1 MIEEPEDVLVE
12 RAAQG
17 DTGAVDLLLQRHLPG
32 LRAYVRLRLG
42 PSLRAKEETCDV
54 VQSICR
60 DVLGNLGRFRYPGES
75 AFRAW
80 LFMTAQRKIADK
92 VEYWSA
98 QKREVDREAP
108 IEEVYRTLTSPS
120 GAAMGSEAIERL
132 ETAFDALSDDQREV
146 ILLSRIVGLTREE
159 VAARMGRSEAGVR
172 NLLHRA
178 LAELS
183 EHYDRGSDATGV

>member
-1 MIEEPEDVLVE
+1 MVEDPEEVLVE
-12 RAAQG
+12 RAVRG
-17 DTGAVDLLLQRHLPG
+17 DAGAVDVLLRRHLPG
-32 LRAYVRLRLG
+32 LRAFVRLRLG
-42 PSLRAKEETCDV
+42 PALRAKEETCDV

-80 LFMTAQRKIADK
+80 LFMTAQRKISDK
-92 VEYWSA
+92 VEYWRA
-98 QKREVDREAP
+98 EKREADREAP
-108 IEEVYRTLTSPS
+108 VEDVYRTLTSPS
-120 GAAMGSEAIERL
+120 GAAMGREAMERL
-132 ETAFDALSDDQREV
+132 EAAFDALSEDQREV
-146 ILLSRIVGLTREE
+146 ILHSRIVDLPREE

-183 EHYDRGSDATGV
+183 ERYERGSG